1 MAGEIVFEG
10 GAVIAHNYIDGLV
23 IFLNE
28 RERGI
33 ALLTSGAYDGNRW
46 GRFQSFARFQCFKV
60 KFKEDYNNYDLKRV
74 ADVVSN

>member
-1 MAGEIVFEG
+1 
-10 GAVIAHNYIDGLV
+10 
-23 IFLNE
+23 
-28 RERGI
+28 
-33 ALLTSGAYDGNRW
+33 LTSGAYDGNRW